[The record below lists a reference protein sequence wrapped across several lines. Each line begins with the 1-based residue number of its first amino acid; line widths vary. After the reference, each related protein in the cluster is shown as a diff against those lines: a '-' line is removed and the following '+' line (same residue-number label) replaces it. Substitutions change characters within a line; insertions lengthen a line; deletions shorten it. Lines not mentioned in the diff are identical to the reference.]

1 MIRLK
6 KVTAVLLSALLVSS
20 CMAPCTFAASKTK
33 VGKIN
38 LTIDTDIRSGGSGG
52 EVEVTPTG
60 DRSEERRVGKEC

>member
-38 LTIDTDIRSGGSGG
+38 LTIDTDICGIKRII
-52 EVEVTPTG
+52 
-60 DRSEERRVGKEC
+60 KELKI